1 MSRGFFF
8 SPLPRSPSNS
18 TDFNASASE
27 CASVRL
33 RLRSFKEFSPSPIPQ
48 VWLEKEGPWRG
59 QRWVSEG
66 TPLPPELRVWI
77 LPRKPGSFSRQT
89 APLPAIPWP
98 LKLEKQS
105 LISFRESL
113 GNEWRSQQR
122 ASIAGSWSPP
132 QAAAPAP
139 ALSSLLHSSFSSF
152 CPIFLRPL

>member
-66 TPLPPELRVWI
+66 TPLPPELRLDPSTEAWQ
-77 LPRKPGSFSRQT
+77 LLQAHRPPPRN
-89 APLPAIPWP
+89 PL
-98 LKLEKQS
+98 
-105 LISFRESL
+105 
-113 GNEWRSQQR
+113 
-122 ASIAGSWSPP
+122 AS
-132 QAAAPAP
+132 
-139 ALSSLLHSSFSSF
+139 
-152 CPIFLRPL
+152 